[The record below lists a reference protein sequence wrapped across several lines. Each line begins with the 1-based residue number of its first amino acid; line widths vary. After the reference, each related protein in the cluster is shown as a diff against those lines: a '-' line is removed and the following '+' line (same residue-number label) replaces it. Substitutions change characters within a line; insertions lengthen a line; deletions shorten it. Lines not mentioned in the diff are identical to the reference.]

1 MKYICRNCGK
11 PTNNIKFIGEFEIHR
26 CDDCEKRFTK
36 KIEWEMENEHWHEN
50 TIICPYCDY
59 EYEQCDSYYYDEG
72 EDTVECL
79 SCGKKFDL
87 DVEEVRYFS
96 TKRNVD
102 EMPEDWNGD
111 EE

>member
-59 EYEQCDSYYYDEG
+59 EYEQYDSYYYDEG

-102 EMPEDWNGD
+102 EMPEDWDGD